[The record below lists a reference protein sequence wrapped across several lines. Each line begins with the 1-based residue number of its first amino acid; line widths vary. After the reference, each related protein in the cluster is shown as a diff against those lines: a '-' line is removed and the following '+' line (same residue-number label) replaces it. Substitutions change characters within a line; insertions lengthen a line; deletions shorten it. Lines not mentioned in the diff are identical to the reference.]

1 VKEVSIPFISG
12 HIVIT
17 ELLTIGETLEN
28 SGKELLTEF
37 TELGVNTL
45 KILNNGAK
53 SVLLDQEIGLEIKES
68 NRDTLKK
75 IGKKK
80 EDLRLEALN
89 KSLEKK
95 K

>member
-1 VKEVSIPFISG
+1 MTNTIP
-12 HIVIT
+12 T